1 MPKAMWGIKSKSRF
15 DFRSQLTKRTLPD
28 VDKEGSKVVISVQMH
43 EIRKATKMGLIC
55 LRLVRRFYRQTHYL
69 CCPEL

>member
-1 MPKAMWGIKSKSRF
+1 MRGIKSKSRF

-28 VDKEGSKVVISVQMH
+28 IDKEVISVQMH
-43 EIRKATKMGLIC
+43 EIRKDTKMGLIC
-55 LRLVRRFYRQTHYL
+55 LRLVRRFYRQTHHL

>member
-1 MPKAMWGIKSKSRF
+1 MWGIKSKSRF

-28 VDKEGSKVVISVQMH
+28 IDKEGSKVVISVQMH
-43 EIRKATKMGLIC
+43 EIRKDTKMGLIR
-55 LRLVRRFYRQTHYL
+55 LRLVRRFYRQTHHL